1 MTSTMNNTLF
11 TIDLAKSHNADL
23 IQAAKRYRLAKSA
36 RYARGK
42 TPDKVH
48 TVRRSSHSDET
59 PVT

>member
-1 MTSTMNNTLF
+1 MTDLNNTVFNL
-11 TIDLAKSHNADL
+11 DLAKSHNADL
-23 IQAAKRYRLAKSA
+23 LQAARNYRLAKSA
-36 RYARGK
+36 RHARRK